1 MIIDMALDAF
11 TDTETWI
18 ILMTNRHHLLALL
31 QGITL
36 LETQVSVYIKPS
48 CTSGQLKEGD
58 SASR

>member
-36 LETQVSVYIKPS
+36 LENANECIY
-48 CTSGQLKEGD
+48 
-58 SASR
+58 